1 MWSPTA
7 RAQHSRVGLRYG
19 SDLTDAE
26 WRLIEPHLPSPR
38 SCGRRPRWSMR
49 RIVEPIF
56 YVLRSGCP
64 SRLLP
69 GSFPLWGTVYT
80 WFAELR
86 DGGVFEHLNHH
97 RAQLDRARV
106 GREPCPSAAVI
117 HSQSVKTSKA
127 GGPRGYDAGKKV
139 MGRKRHALVD
149 TDGRALKLLVHPA
162 DVQDRDGAVPLLKQS
177 RSRHPLV
184 EHAFAD
190 SAYYSAR
197 VTDVTSVTIEIVGKF
212 ADQTGS
218 VVQPRSWVVER
229 TFAWIN
235 RKRRS
240 PRISSER
247 SSRPPP
253 SSTQQQ
259 PSFSSKALRVTHE
272 IQNGL

>member
-1 MWSPTA
+1 MI
-7 RAQHSRVGLRYG
+7 
-19 SDLTDAE
+19 D
-26 WRLIEPHLPSPR
+26 
-38 SCGRRPRWSMR
+38 
-49 RIVEPIF
+49 
-56 YVLRSGCP
+56 
-64 SRLLP
+64 
-69 GSFPLWGTVYT
+69 
-80 WFAELR
+80 
-86 DGGVFEHLNHH
+86 
-97 RAQLDRARV
+97 
-106 GREPCPSAAVI
+106 
-117 HSQSVKTSKA
+117 SQSVKTTKA
-127 GGPRGYDAGKKV
+127 GGPRGYDTGKKV

-218 VVQPRSWVVER
+218 VVQPRSWVVAR